1 MTNTGL
7 YLQNRGRLVDFHP
20 RFCVSYQAFQHLFQQ
35 NPSPSPPATWAL
47 SGGSFRWHQQAHTKA
62 SPWPHGTLAV
72 ICSAGQMKGTCT
84 PEVLEAQNGVPSQTI
99 NHSKPSL
106 FSWLLLKKGFCPT
119 IWMHFMETIECK
131 MNSLPWWM
139 AKRKSCNC
147 PAVWET
153 VWWPG
158 KQRLELS
165 NRNNRKDGLQFRE
178 FCPGIIF
185 SHGPMTLKTCPEQ
198 TLKELRSKQT
208 ETKAGAEY
216 VETIECSPHQSAG
229 TNTKNMT
236 IGWNKSKGK
245 SSNIYRITCFDCTT
259 LFCPAQAVRALQ
271 NQSDFIGLKARSIQ
285 FGTLWNKPGTTT
297 RTTCFCW
304 RPCRVAMPSWVSKH
318 RGSSEMKKPN
328 DNKNMVCF
336 TLKTESHRLI
346 VWVTCDHTSMAIW
359 WPCDC
364 MPSPLCHLNRSYCGR
379 SSRKRPMSFLLFMCC
394 WEKIR
399 GKVATFN
406 RWTSAR
412 DNVPINR
419 SIIQLKW

>member
-1 MTNTGL
+1 M
-7 YLQNRGRLVDFHP
+7 
-20 RFCVSYQAFQHLFQQ
+20 
-35 NPSPSPPATWAL
+35 
-47 SGGSFRWHQQAHTKA
+47 
-62 SPWPHGTLAV
+62 
-72 ICSAGQMKGTCT
+72 
-84 PEVLEAQNGVPSQTI
+84 
-99 NHSKPSL
+99 
-106 FSWLLLKKGFCPT
+106 
-119 IWMHFMETIECK
+119 WMHFMETMECK

-153 VWWPG
+153 VRWPG

-165 NRNNRKDGLQFRE
+165 NRNNRKDGLQFQE

-216 VETIECSPHQSAG
+216 VETIERRPIKAEGQTQKVWLIFRRVG
-229 TNTKNMT
+229 IIRKENLQIYTKSLVL
-236 IGWNKSKGK
+236 IVQH
-245 SSNIYRITCFDCTT
+245 F
-259 LFCPAQAVRALQ
+259 FAQPR
-271 NQSDFIGLKARSIQ
+271 Q
-285 FGTLWNKPGTTT
+285 FV
-297 RTTCFCW
+297 
-304 RPCRVAMPSWVSKH
+304 PCRTRVTLLVSKPDRYSSVRFGINLAPQQGRHVSTEGRAGLPCRLESANIEVH
-318 RGSSEMKKPN
+318 RRWRNQMTT

-364 MPSPLCHLNRSYCGR
+364 MPSPFCHLNRSYCGR